1 MKYLELHV
9 IKLRL
14 MVGSLVILAGAITA
28 PKAIAEEVLIACQ
41 YNEKWYMSIVNT
53 DHAGIQRVFGHDAY
67 VTEHNKGFLRVRIVM
82 EASISDLIFSGRS
95 GAMSYDSGEID
106 PDVSCRLERLR
117 PPEQRVPQGRH
128 DYLWYFND
136 FGVERSY
143 TTTTPTPR
151 E

>member
-1 MKYLELHV
+1 M
-9 IKLRL
+9 
-14 MVGSLVILAGAITA
+14 MAGALMA
-28 PKAIAEEVLIACQ
+28 SEAIAEEVLIACQ
-41 YNEKWYMSIVNT
+41 YKEKWFMSIVNT
-53 DHAGIQRVFGHDAY
+53 NHSGIQRVFGHDAY
-67 VTEHNKGFLRVRIVM
+67 VTEHNKDFLRVRIVM
-82 EASISDLIFSGRS
+82 EASVSHIIFSGRS

-106 PDVSCRLERLR
+106 PEVSCRLERLR
-117 PPEQRVPQGRH
+117 PPRQHIPQGRH